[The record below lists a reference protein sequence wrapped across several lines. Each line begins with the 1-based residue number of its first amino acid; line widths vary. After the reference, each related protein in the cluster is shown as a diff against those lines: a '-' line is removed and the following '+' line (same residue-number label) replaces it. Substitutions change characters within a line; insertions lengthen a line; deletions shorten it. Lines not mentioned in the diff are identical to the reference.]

1 MNDNDL
7 ERRLRSE
14 TGPREGGYRA
24 VPLPDAPDSPAR
36 ASKGGRLMQAGLV
49 LATVGAGVV
58 AVLAASALMSPDA
71 PNGGVGAGGTSTP
84 QATATPREPAACQ
97 PADLGL
103 TAEPWGGAAGS
114 RGTVVTISL
123 ADGRYA
129 CYLQRHIGGEIWD
142 ADGKPLVGAYVPAIY
157 DPVPVNPNDVFTVG
171 VSWSNWCGD
180 DVAEPVALR
189 LSSDRAAF
197 PVEVPD
203 GADPVP
209 PCMGENQDSTL
220 NVTELQPAP

>member
-7 ERRLRSE
+7 ERRLRAE
-14 TGPREGGYRA
+14 TGPREQGYA
-24 VPLPDAPDSPAR
+24 PSQLPETLDAAPGAPRRSHFMRGA
-36 ASKGGRLMQAGLV
+36 LV
-49 LATVGAGVV
+49 LGTVAAGVL
-58 AVLAASALMSPDA
+58 AVLAASALMSPGA
-71 PNGGVGAGGTSTP
+71 PNGGVGAGGTSTSE
-84 QATATPREPAACQ
+84 ATASPREPAACQ
-97 PADLGL
+97 PMDLEL

-142 ADGKPLVGAYVPAIY
+142 ADGKPLVGAYVPAIH
-157 DPVPVNPNDVFTVG
+157 DPVPVNPHDVFIVG

-189 LSSDRAAF
+189 LSSDRAEF

-209 PCMGENQDSTL
+209 PCMGENQNSTL
-220 NVTELQPAP
+220 NVTDMQPAP